1 MTTGKK
7 LSYND
12 DVLLTIKFRKERIR
26 IMRKRMSKII
36 SLVMA
41 VILLAGVCGISSSEV
56 NVKAAPKTKIS
67 RKTATVRVGNTVSL
81 SLRNARGRVSWSSG
95 NESVAKVSKRGVVT
109 GIKSGTVKITAK
121 CKNKKYRCTVTVKTS
136 IINAEKRTLPIGQS
150 YQLWVLTNYPEDNQT
165 VNDVKVSS
173 NVKWE
178 SYDSGIARV
187 NANGLV
193 TACMEGETTIAATV
207 RGETYYCYVT
217 VVKALGYDDFS
228 YKPNDEMAVTYASDG
243 YYSDRWYDR
252 AEHSDIAKKYSHF
265 GELFEKAAGY
275 HTWYTSI
282 HTLCRSYSSGMQNE
296 ENRGIIIGDT
306 IEDVWAQYGQADGE
320 INQTATR
327 ITNWYSS
334 ASNETFANREGIT
347 SQMIYSYKDTSNSDI
362 TNYQKRFYFDSNNTL
377 ILIEWRVYK

>member
-1 MTTGKK
+1 
-7 LSYND
+7 
-12 DVLLTIKFRKERIR
+12 
-26 IMRKRMSKII
+26 MRKRMSKII

-228 YKPNDEMAVTYASDG
+228 YKPNDEMAVTYISEYWSYSNYWANVNEISD
-243 YYSDRWYDR
+243 S
-252 AEHSDIAKKYSHF
+252 AKKYSHF
-265 GELFEKAAGY
+265 GELHDMSY
-275 HTWYTSI
+275 YTRTN
-282 HTLCRSYSSGMQNE
+282 TLCRSYSSGMQNE

-327 ITNWYSS
+327 ITNWYSC
-334 ASNETFANREGIT
+334 ASNDSFAKREGIT
-347 SQMIYSYKDTSNSDI
+347 SKMVYSYKDTSTSKI
-362 TNYQKRFYFDSNNTL
+362 INYQKVFYFDSNNTL
-377 ILIEWRVYK
+377 ILIEWRVDE